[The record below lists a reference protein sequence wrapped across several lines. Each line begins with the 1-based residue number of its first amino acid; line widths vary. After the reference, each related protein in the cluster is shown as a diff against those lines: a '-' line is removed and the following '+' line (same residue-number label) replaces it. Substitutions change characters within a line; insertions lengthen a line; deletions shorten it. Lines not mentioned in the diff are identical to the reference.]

1 MTIGKLMKKC
11 GDWPYMAFRVVVGLL
26 FMLHG
31 AQKYGL
37 FGDGTTIAKFAGLF
51 HLPLALAYAAA
62 TIELVGGACILLGLF
77 TRTAAFL
84 GSINMIVALA
94 TVHFPNGINPLANQG
109 ELSLLFLASFLVI
122 MVNGAR
128 AWSLEKAILR
138 HDKF

>member
-1 MTIGKLMKKC
+1 MIGDTIKKL
-11 GDWPYMAFRVVVGLL
+11 GNAPYGAFRVVIGLV

-37 FGDGTTIAKFAGLF
+37 MGDGTTIAKFAGLF

-77 TRTAAFL
+77 TRSAAFL
-84 GSINMIVALA
+84 GSVVMITALA
-94 TVHFPNGINPLANQG
+94 IVHFPNGINPLANQG
-109 ELSLLFLASFLVI
+109 ELPLLFLASFLVI

>member
-1 MTIGKLMKKC
+1 MTIGKLMKRC
-11 GDWPYMAFRVVVGLL
+11 GDYPYLALRVIVGLL

-37 FGDGTTIAKFAGLF
+37 MGDGTTIAKFAGLF

-77 TRTAAFL
+77 TRSAAFL
-84 GSINMIVALA
+84 GSIVMITALA
-94 TVHFPNGINPLANQG
+94 IVHFPNGINPLANQG
-109 ELSLLFLASFLVI
+109 ELPLLFLASFLVI